1 MNDILTIITLFTNII
16 LAIGALF
23 VAIRKTKKEIE
34 ETLPKKIK
42 HQSDIDMK
50 IHSRIEEIKEYLNA
64 DRVQIYDFHNGGH
77 YANGRSALKTSC
89 SFEVVR
95 NGIEG
100 HQKELQAV
108 PLSCIPQFVQELV
121 KNGELKVDDLEE
133 IKNTMPSTYQLK
145 KEQDIASFYD
155 IILNDEKGEPIGFL
169 AFQYTKTN
177 CVNFTKEEKNQI
189 LKLKFFI
196 EENLKDMVSKNKK

>member
-196 EENLKDMVSKNKK
+196 EENLKDMVSKSKK